1 MEAET
6 EDGTFQPN
14 GGRWCVLPPH
24 HLRFL
29 QLSHVQIDTALLYEN
44 HREIGEA
51 LAAGTV
57 PREEAP
63 STKSGGFPVGDG
75 SVSMIFQ

>member
-1 MEAET
+1 MET
-6 EDGTFQPN
+6 ETDSGWNFDLCSTCDSCN
-14 GGRWCVLPPH
+14 CH
-24 HLRFL
+24 
-29 QLSHVQIDTALLYEN
+29 QIDTAVLYEN

-63 STKSGGFPVGDG
+63 STKSGEVSSWGWVHIYDFPIFF
-75 SVSMIFQ
+75 VSFR

>member
-1 MEAET
+1 MET
-6 EDGTFQPN
+6 ETDSGWNLDLCADDSCCPE
-14 GGRWCVLPPH
+14 
-24 HLRFL
+24 
-29 QLSHVQIDTALLYEN
+29 IDTALLYEN

-63 STKSGGFPVGDG
+63 SAKSGAE
-75 SVSMIFQ
+75 VSSWG